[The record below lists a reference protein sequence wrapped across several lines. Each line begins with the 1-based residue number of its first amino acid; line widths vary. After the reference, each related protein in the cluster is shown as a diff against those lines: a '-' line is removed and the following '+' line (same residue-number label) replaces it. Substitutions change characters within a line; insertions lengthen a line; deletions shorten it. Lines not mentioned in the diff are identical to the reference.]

1 MLRNSIYRKAIAIA
15 LRHPLPRTIPTSP
28 PASLANNYFAV
39 ELFYDETD
47 RRHALIEADLGHAY
61 KGIFFNEAF
70 GGGYEC
76 SILKPQVGHSRFKV
90 RHYYRGYEISTHS
103 ALLFILQQT
112 VKYPFWTVT
121 KDKARQFFFNRKTLV
136 RYDRIEILRVFVR
149 KTTDNPNYA
158 VDTFFLLQD
167 LYSYRGF
174 GHPQRQSVTNHYR
187 LILKSFSETGDL
199 ALNNGHYSLTGQ
211 GVATLAQY
219 ELEERRF
226 KENIGQQRLV
236 GKLTWVV
243 IFVGILQ
250 ALATYFAP

>member
-1 MLRNSIYRKAIAIA
+1 MAIKIA
-15 LRHPLPRTIPTSP
+15 LRHPLPRMIPTSP
-28 PASLANNYFAV
+28 PASRANNYFAV

-47 RRHALIEADLGHAY
+47 RRHALVEADLGHAY

-70 GGGYEC
+70 GGGHHC
-76 SILKPQVGHSRFKV
+76 SILKPQVSRLRFKV
-90 RHYYRGYEISTHS
+90 RHYYHGYEISTHS
-103 ALLFILQQT
+103 ALLFILQQS
-112 VKYPFWTVT
+112 VRYPFWAVT
-121 KDKARQFFFNRKTLV
+121 KDKARQYLFNRKTLV
-136 RYDRIEILRVFVR
+136 RYDRIELLRVFVQ
-149 KTTDNPNYA
+149 KTTDNRNYA
-158 VDTFFLLQD
+158 VDTISLLQD

-199 ALNNGHYSLTGQ
+199 AFTNGKYSLTGQ

-226 KENIGQQRLV
+226 KESIGQQKLV
-236 GKLTWVV
+236 GKLTLVV

-250 ALATYFAP
+250 ALATYFAA